1 MNSLTLIALL
11 VLACGQ
17 SVQASQNRA
26 SDQYIDALASA
37 PNLPRYSADGAADVS
52 VTSYDM
58 TDPKTAEHHIRA
70 VLDIVNLGQKAIPL
84 LIAHLDDMR
93 PTSATFYSER
103 YKRVVNV
110 PVGYVCLDLLT
121 NIVKDTPRIF
131 IEPCTDDGLGA
142 CFKGEFYFWPD
153 AFNLRGRGYMARP
166 EIIRAKSNW
175 QRSYRMG
182 YVKYRY
188 PRWWKLNGR
197 GDR

>member
-1 MNSLTLIALL
+1 MKYLTLIALL
-11 VLACGQ
+11 VLAYGR
-17 SVQASQNRA
+17 SVQAGLNPA
-26 SDQYIDALASA
+26 SDKYIDALASA

-58 TDPKTAEHHIRA
+58 NDPKTVEHHIQA
-70 VLDIVNLGQKAIPL
+70 VLDIVNLGQKAIPM

-93 PTSATFYSER
+93 PTSATFYSEG

-131 IEPCTDDGLGA
+131 VEPCTDDGLGA
-142 CFKGEFYFWPD
+142 CVHSEFYFRPD
-153 AFNLRGRGYMARP
+153 AFRRNGRGYVARP
-166 EIIRAKSNW
+166 GIVRAKSNW
-175 QRSYRMG
+175 QRAYRKG

-188 PRWWKLNGR
+188 PQWWKR
-197 GDR
+197 RI